1 MSSEPDIVV
10 KAQQHKTA
18 ADSAYA
24 ATLWSDAAREYE
36 AALSLMSG
44 TDDGLGLDEPE
55 LLTNLGACYWSM
67 SEARTGWRTL
77 RRAMQLYRER
87 GDGLGLALATV
98 QVLRIW
104 GPWERQQAMADD
116 ALELL
121 GPDGDP
127 YLRARLLLS
136 TAWRGRDD
144 RFDQAMAIAEEH
156 GFEDL
161 LTQRTQNDAF
171 VAYRETGDIDA
182 MIETS
187 LRSFETY
194 ARLGVFQPATMT
206 LRQTGFGTIE
216 HGLLDRGSEIAW
228 KCVEHARSF
237 HLKFDEE
244 LALTDLAGVHFARAD
259 YDGCN
264 DVLCQLTTNTDF
276 RADLYRMWVVERS
289 GDTKAAVQMMV
300 DPDRAGR
307 AATGMSQ
314 THAAA
319 AGVLYRAG
327 LEDPARRELEQWAE
341 IGRPNGDMG
350 IEAPVLFE
358 CIAALGDDALVAEV
372 VESYEAPKPGE
383 PRAPTFA
390 VLSGRAVAPTHGALL
405 TRLLRF
411 EDAERVYREGLDW
424 CERERTP
431 IDAGLCLGGLGGLAM
446 ARGETSAAEEL
457 LSRARNIFTQHGALL
472 YLPRVSP

>member
-1 MSSEPDIVV
+1 MGADTDV
-10 KAQQHKTA
+10 ANRALQHKAA
-18 ADSAYA
+18 ADAAYER
-24 ATLWSDAAREYE
+24 TLWSDAAREYE

-44 TDDGLGLDEPE
+44 ADDGLGLDEAE
-55 LLTNLGACYWSM
+55 LLTHLGSCYWSM
-67 SEARTGWRTL
+67 SEARTAWRTL

-87 GDGLGLALATV
+87 GDGLGLARATV

-104 GPWERQQAMADD
+104 GPWERQQAMADE

-121 GPDGDP
+121 GPNGDP

-136 TAWRGRDD
+136 TAWRGRDE

-161 LTQRTQNDAF
+161 LTQRAQNDAF
-171 VAYRETGDIDA
+171 VAYRNTGDIDA

-187 LRSFETY
+187 LRSFDSY
-194 ARLGVFQPATMT
+194 ARLGAFQPATMT
-206 LRQTGFGTIE
+206 LRQTGFGTLE
-216 HGLLDRGSEIAW
+216 HGLLDRGSEIAR
-228 KCVEHARSF
+228 KCVEYARSV

-259 YDGCN
+259 YDACN
-264 DVLCQLTTNTDF
+264 DVLGELTTNTDF
-276 RADLYRMWVVERS
+276 RADLYRMWMVERS
-289 GDTKAAVQMMV
+289 GDTKTAVQMMV
-300 DPDRAGR
+300 DPERAGR

-314 THAAA
+314 THGAA

-341 IGRPNGDMG
+341 IGRQNGEMV

-358 CIAALGDDALVAEV
+358 CIAALGTDELVAEI
-372 VESYEAPKPGE
+372 VEGYENPKPGE
-383 PRAPTFA
+383 SRAPTFA
-390 VLSGRAVAPTHGALL
+390 VLSGRAAAPTHGALL

-411 EDAERVYREGLDW
+411 EDAERVYREGLAW
-424 CERERTP
+424 CERERVP
-431 IDAGLCLGGLGGLAM
+431 VDAGLCLGGLGGLAM
-446 ARGETSAAEEL
+446 ARGETEEAEAL
-457 LSRARNIFTQHGALL
+457 LLRARSIFTEHGALL
-472 YLPRVSP
+472 YLPRVSH